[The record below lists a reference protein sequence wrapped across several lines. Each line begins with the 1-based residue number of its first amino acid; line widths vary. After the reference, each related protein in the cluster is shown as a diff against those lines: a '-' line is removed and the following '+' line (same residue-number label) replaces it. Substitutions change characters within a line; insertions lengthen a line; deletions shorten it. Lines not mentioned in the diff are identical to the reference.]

1 MKKLFIG
8 LSFLIPFQLLT
19 ATPEVNA
26 HKFSKYQSHCYQGFQ
41 AEIMNDEMTA
51 DIFFNKPGRF
61 ARKCRNHSKG
71 HANMHPSHDV
81 YYFFGAYSDD
91 PRFAE

>member
-26 HKFSKYQSHCYQGFQ
+26 DKITSYENNCISGLGIDPEKPKTWNRIVAYQ
-41 AEIMNDEMTA
+41 
-51 DIFFNKPGRF
+51 FFEEPGRA
-61 ARKCRNHSKG
+61 ARRCRNHTRKHG
-71 HANMHPSHDV
+71 QDHDV
-81 YYFFGAYSDD
+81 YGFYEKFSSD
-91 PRFAE
+91 PRF